1 MRNFLLGVFTTIV
14 VALVGA
20 GVLLLTLGTDADPV
34 ASPSTIVSPSPT
46 ATPSAP
52 TSLEQGQTWLGA
64 LDLGSSEVLTDGGT
78 FRDVVAR
85 GTGVTVTDKG
95 ITADRLDLEVT
106 LPWASAAQQ
115 VGPGVELY
123 AAGPGEAGLARTV
136 TVLGQDIPVRAAG
149 IVRAEGGL
157 LVIEPR
163 TIDLRGPDWLDSVAS
178 AAARALVTIRQ
189 PVQGVPE
196 GMRLTE
202 VRVIDTGFRATLS
215 GIDVTIAN

>member
-1 MRNFLLGVFTTIV
+1 MN
-14 VALVGA
+14 
-20 GVLLLTLGTDADPV
+20 
-34 ASPSTIVSPSPT
+34 
-46 ATPSAP
+46 
-52 TSLEQGQTWLGA
+52 LEQGQTWLGA

-78 FRDVVAR
+78 FRDVVAK

-115 VGPGVELY
+115 VGPRVELY
-123 AAGPGEAGLARTV
+123 AAGPGEAGLSRTV
-136 TVLGQDIPVRAAG
+136 SVLGQDIPVRAAG

-163 TIDLRGPDWLDSVAS
+163 TIDLQGPDWLDS
-178 AAARALVTIRQ
+178 AAARSLVTIRQ
-189 PVQGVPE
+189 PLQGVPE

-215 GIDVTIAN
+215 GTDVTIAN